1 VLKQMVKV
9 IHNGDANGK
18 NMIIKLTLS
27 SGLDI
32 YGFATPNFYGGDWD
46 YGASWNYLVL
56 SDQPFLL
63 DTGRFNMG
71 KKLLD
76 MINAASLSINDFKYI
91 VISHGHE
98 DHDGGLYDLVHITGK
113 RIKAHVPYKRLT
125 HFYPDLTPADAK
137 ADFPASCWHCFMPEA
152 YVNRNCLKYHKERIL
167 LDIEDIKNGNSGL
180 GEKVKTYHVPGHSPD
195 SLAIQLGE
203 EAILVGDTI
212 LPEITPFPSCEAFF
226 YQVEKVLY
234 PEYTTADEL
243 YGLRAYIRSIKK
255 LKNIGEKY
263 SNIITLPGHR
273 LFSNDNW
280 NEINLRDRVDE
291 LIEHHIQ
298 RCAAVLNIIK
308 KEAKTIHQ
316 IAEEHFPSHMLK
328 DIGSVMACLEI
339 HSHLELLIIA
349 EDVMQAGMDKFI
361 ADGSSNFENIIR
373 NLS

>member
-1 VLKQMVKV
+1 MLKQMIKV
-9 IHNGDANGK
+9 IRSGDANGK

-98 DHDGGLYDLVHITGK
+98 DHDGGLYDLAEMTGK
-113 RIKAHVPYKRLT
+113 KIKAHAPYKQLT
-125 HFYPDLTPADAK
+125 HFYPDLAPAGARP
-137 ADFPASCWHCFMPEA
+137 DFPASCWHCFMPEA
-152 YVNRNCLKYHKERIL
+152 YVNQNCLKYHKERTL
-167 LDIEDIKNGNSGL
+167 LEIDEIKDGNSGL
-180 GEKVKTYHVPGHSPD
+180 GERVKTYHVPGHSPD
-195 SLAIQLGE
+195 SLAIQLGD
-203 EAILVGDTI
+203 EAILVGDTV
-212 LPEITPFPSCEAFF
+212 LPEITPFPSREAFF

-234 PEYTTADEL
+234 PEHTTADEL
-243 YGLRAYIRSIKK
+243 YGLRAYIKSIKK
-255 LKNIGEKY
+255 LKKIGEKY
-263 SNIITLPGHR
+263 SDIITLPGHR
-273 LFSNDNW
+273 LFSNNNW
-280 NEINLRDRVDE
+280 NEINLRDRANE

-298 RCAAVLNIIK
+298 RCAAVLQIIK

-316 IAEEHFPSHMLK
+316 ITKEHFPAHMLK
-328 DIGSVMACLEI
+328 DIGSAMAELEV

-349 EDVMQAGMDKFI
+349 EDVMQAGRDKFI
-361 ADGSSNFENIIR
+361 AAGSSNFKNIIR

>member
-1 VLKQMVKV
+1 MLKQMIKV
-9 IHNGDANGK
+9 IRSGDANGK

-98 DHDGGLYDLVHITGK
+98 DHDGGLYDLAEMTGK
-113 RIKAHVPYKRLT
+113 KIKAHAPYKQLT
-125 HFYPDLTPADAK
+125 HFYPDLAPAGARP
-137 ADFPASCWHCFMPEA
+137 DFPASCWHCFMPEA
-152 YVNRNCLKYHKERIL
+152 YVNQNCLKYHKERTL
-167 LDIEDIKNGNSGL
+167 LEIDEIKDGNSGL
-180 GEKVKTYHVPGHSPD
+180 GERVKTYHVPGHSPD
-195 SLAIQLGE
+195 SLAIQLGD
-203 EAILVGDTI
+203 EAILVGDTV
-212 LPEITPFPSCEAFF
+212 LPEITPFPSREAFF
-226 YQVEKVLY
+226 YQVEKVLH

-243 YGLRAYIRSIKK
+243 YGLRAYIKSIKK
-255 LKNIGEKY
+255 LKKIGEKY
-263 SNIITLPGHR
+263 SDIITLPGHR
-273 LFSNDNW
+273 LFSNNNW
-280 NEINLRDRVDE
+280 NEINLRDRANE

-298 RCAAVLNIIK
+298 RCAAVLQIIK

-316 IAEEHFPSHMLK
+316 ITKEHFPAHMLK
-328 DIGSVMACLEI
+328 DIGSAMAELEV

-349 EDVMQAGMDKFI
+349 EDVMQAGRDKFI
-361 ADGSSNFENIIR
+361 AAGSSNFENIIR